1 MIRPKTIISI
11 CLIFTLSTVFTVDGL
26 AVMSVDLGIE
36 YMKIAIVKPGIPMEI
51 VLNKE
56 SRRKTPVIVAIKG
69 KDREFGEAA
78 ISRSSKIPS
87 QSYMFLRELVGKSLD
102 NPAVQQFLQ
111 RFPYYNLKTDPNTNE
126 LVFEHDSETNYTIE
140 ELLSMIFKKAREYAS
155 DFTEQSVDAAVV
167 TVPPYFT
174 QTERRAI
181 KRACELANIKLLQL
195 MNDNTAVA
203 LNYGIFRRKDFNAS
217 GSTYLFYDMGSQSTV
232 CTLATYNIVK
242 SKENGYLEDVP
253 QLTIKAVAFD
263 RDLGGLEFQIRLRD
277 YLAKKFQEHHP
288 KIDIFKNAKAL
299 TKLFREAERAK
310 NVLSANN
317 EYTAQVEGLVD
328 EIDFKHRI
336 TREQF
341 EKLCEDLFER
351 VKRPVEEV
359 LNTSGIS
366 LAEIQQVLLF
376 GGSTRIPRVQNEL
389 VKSLGGI
396 ELGKSLNTDEAAAM
410 GGVYQAAALSKGY
423 RVKKFIVKDANQYPI
438 NVQFERHA
446 DSTTENSEQ
455 KLIDRTLFQRNN
467 LYPSRKVMTF
477 NRHTDDFSFDV
488 RYGDLSFLSDTDK
501 RSLGKTD
508 LLRIN
513 VSGARKAYEKH
524 QDTSESKGVKAHFQ
538 LDDNSLLVLDR
549 VEFVFERKE
558 TEAERTNATKDEDE
572 STLSKL
578 GSKISSFF
586 SSSGASSSENDTNNT
601 TNSTEEIGPTNTTET
616 TNDEQTAKP
625 VDEQEGA
632 NATENTTTTTTETTT
647 TTAPPLK
654 TITIREPLEFT
665 VEILDYADPTF
676 EAQANSMKKL
686 MALDTH
692 DRELLALSTAKNN
705 LESFIYDIRD
715 KLEHDSHYKKATTP
729 EEQTK
734 INEKLSETDAWLWDD
749 GINAD
754 VKTLKSKLDELKLLT
769 KLLVLRVREVDL
781 RPQKIQELKDTLN
794 STENFVR
801 TTRMLFSKKEEDEKP
816 FTDADLNS
824 LEKIINDTY
833 KWFDQ
838 VKESY
843 AKLLPTDV
851 PKYLSSDFDDKV
863 NLLKR
868 ETNYLLGKIQ
878 RFIPKPKPTTTT
890 QPPTTTTTAKTPVDS
905 ETKIE
910 EEQETTSTTTAT
922 PEQTEEETTT
932 TTTQSSEGIS
942 IESMSWFCED
952 CADMHEE
959 EQ

>member
-632 NATENTTTTTTETTT
+632 NATENTTTTTTTETTT

-878 RFIPKPKPTTTT
+878 RFIPKPKPTTTA

-932 TTTQSSEGIS
+932 TTTQSSE
-942 IESMSWFCED
+942 
-952 CADMHEE
+952 
-959 EQ
+959 

>member
-601 TNSTEEIGPTNTTET
+601 TNSTEEIGSTNTTET

-632 NATENTTTTTTETTT
+632 NATENTTTTTTTETTT

-932 TTTQSSEGIS
+932 TTTQSSE
-942 IESMSWFCED
+942 EHPEL
-952 CADMHEE
+952 
-959 EQ
+959 

>member
-932 TTTQSSEGIS
+932 TTTQSSE
-942 IESMSWFCED
+942 EHPEL
-952 CADMHEE
+952 
-959 EQ
+959 

>member
-601 TNSTEEIGPTNTTET
+601 TNSTEEIGSTNTTET

-632 NATENTTTTTTETTT
+632 NATENTTTTTTTETTT

-922 PEQTEEETTT
+922 PEQTEEETTSTTTATPEQTEEETTT
-932 TTTQSSEGIS
+932 TTTQSSEGK
-942 IESMSWFCED
+942 C
-952 CADMHEE
+952 C
-959 EQ
+959 

>member
-601 TNSTEEIGPTNTTET
+601 TNSTEEIGSTNTTET

-922 PEQTEEETTT
+922 PEQTEEETTSTTTATPEQTEEETTT
-932 TTTQSSEGIS
+932 TTTQSSEGK
-942 IESMSWFCED
+942 C
-952 CADMHEE
+952 C
-959 EQ
+959 

>member
-632 NATENTTTTTTETTT
+632 NATENTTTTTTTETTT

-878 RFIPKPKPTTTT
+878 RFIPKPKPTTTA

-932 TTTQSSEGIS
+932 TTTQSSE
-942 IESMSWFCED
+942 EHPEL
-952 CADMHEE
+952 
-959 EQ
+959 

>member
-1 MIRPKTIISI
+1 MKQISSNDKQLKNYDWIELLRATGSTTNTNTMKTNVTTIIANTTTTSVI
-11 CLIFTLSTVFTVDGL
+11 STTTTSTTSATVTTT
-26 AVMSVDLGIE
+26 SVTSTTTS
-36 YMKIAIVKPGIPMEI
+36 A
-51 VLNKE
+51 
-56 SRRKTPVIVAIKG
+56 T
-69 KDREFGEAA
+69 
-78 ISRSSKIPS
+78 
-87 QSYMFLRELVGKSLD
+87 
-102 NPAVQQFLQ
+102 
-111 RFPYYNLKTDPNTNE
+111 TT
-126 LVFEHDSETNYTIE
+126 TI
-140 ELLSMIFKKAREYAS
+140 
-155 DFTEQSVDAAVV
+155 T
-167 TVPPYFT
+167 TT
-174 QTERRAI
+174 
-181 KRACELANIKLLQL
+181 
-195 MNDNTAVA
+195 
-203 LNYGIFRRKDFNAS
+203 
-217 GSTYLFYDMGSQSTV
+217 ST
-232 CTLATYNIVK
+232 
-242 SKENGYLEDVP
+242 
-253 QLTIKAVAFD
+253 
-263 RDLGGLEFQIRLRD
+263 
-277 YLAKKFQEHHP
+277 
-288 KIDIFKNAKAL
+288 
-299 TKLFREAERAK
+299 
-310 NVLSANN
+310 
-317 EYTAQVEGLVD
+317 
-328 EIDFKHRI
+328 
-336 TREQF
+336 
-341 EKLCEDLFER
+341 
-351 VKRPVEEV
+351 
-359 LNTSGIS
+359 TSGKIS
-366 LAEIQQVLLF
+366 YSAEIQQVLLF

-396 ELGKSLNTDEAAAM
+396 ELGKRLNTDEAAAM

-423 RVKKFIVKDANQYPI
+423 RVKKFIAKDANQYPI

-446 DSTTENSEQ
+446 DPTAENSEP

-467 LYPSRKVMTF
+467 LYPNRKVMTF

-601 TNSTEEIGPTNTTET
+601 TNSTEETVPTNTTET

-625 VDEQEGA
+625 VDEKEGA
-632 NATENTTTTTTETTT
+632 NATDNTTTTTTT

-665 VEILDYADPTF
+665 VEILDYADPTL
-676 EAQANSMKKL
+676 EARANSVKKL
-686 MALDTH
+686 TALDTH

-705 LESFIYDIRD
+705 LESFIYDMRD
-715 KLEHDSHYKKATTP
+715 KLEHDSNYKKATTS

-801 TTRMLFSKKEEDEKP
+801 TTRILFSKREEDEKP
-816 FTDADLNS
+816 FTDADLDS
-824 LEKIINDTY
+824 LEKVISDTY
-833 KWFDQ
+833 KWFGQ

-843 AKLLPTDV
+843 SKLLPTDV
-851 PKYLSSDFDDKV
+851 PKYLSSDFDDKI

-878 RFIPKPKPTTTT
+878 RFVPKPKPTTTT
-890 QPPTTTTTAKTPVDS
+890 PPPTTTTTAKTPVDN
-905 ETKIE
+905 ETKVE
-910 EEQETTSTTTAT
+910 QEQETTSTTTAT

-932 TTTQSSEGIS
+932 TTSTTTATPEQT
-942 IESMSWFCED
+942 
-952 CADMHEE
+952 EE
-959 EQ
+959 ETTATKSGEEL

>member
-632 NATENTTTTTTETTT
+632 NATENTTTTTTTETTT

-922 PEQTEEETTT
+922 PEQTEEETTSTTTATPEQTEEETTT
-932 TTTQSSEGIS
+932 TTTQSSE
-942 IESMSWFCED
+942 EHPEL
-952 CADMHEE
+952 
-959 EQ
+959 

>member
-11 CLIFTLSTVFTVDGL
+11 CLIFTLSIVFTVDSL

-155 DFTEQSVDAAVV
+155 DFTEQSVDAAVI

-174 QTERRAI
+174 QAERRAI

-336 TREQF
+336 TRENF
-341 EKLCEDLFER
+341 ENLCEDLFER

-446 DSTTENSEQ
+446 DPTAENSEP

-467 LYPSRKVMTF
+467 LYPNRKVMTF

-513 VSGARKAYEKH
+513 VGGARKAYEKH

-601 TNSTEEIGPTNTTET
+601 TNSTEETVPTNTTET

-625 VDEQEGA
+625 VDEKEGA
-632 NATENTTTTTTETTT
+632 NATDNTTTTTTTT

-665 VEILDYADPTF
+665 VEILDYADPTL
-676 EAQANSMKKL
+676 EARANSMKKL
-686 MALDTH
+686 TALDTH

-705 LESFIYDIRD
+705 LESFIYDMRD
-715 KLEHDSHYKKATTP
+715 KLEHDSNYKKATTP

-801 TTRMLFSKKEEDEKP
+801 TTRILFSKREEDEKP
-816 FTDADLNS
+816 FTDADLDS
-824 LEKIINDTY
+824 LEKVISDTY
-833 KWFDQ
+833 KWFGQ

-843 AKLLPTDV
+843 SKLLPTDV
-851 PKYLSSDFDDKV
+851 PKYLSSDFDDKI

-878 RFIPKPKPTTTT
+878 RFVPKPKPTTTT
-890 QPPTTTTTAKTPVDS
+890 PPPTTTTTAKTPVDN
-905 ETKIE
+905 ETKVE

-932 TTTQSSEGIS
+932 TTSTTTATPEQT
-942 IESMSWFCED
+942 
-952 CADMHEE
+952 EE
-959 EQ
+959 EATTATKSGEGHPEL

>member
-632 NATENTTTTTTETTT
+632 NATENTTTTTTTETTT

-932 TTTQSSEGIS
+932 TTTQSSEGK
-942 IESMSWFCED
+942 C
-952 CADMHEE
+952 C
-959 EQ
+959 